1 MKISIEEIDI
11 KSLKPTNNNPRQIK
25 KDDFE
30 ILKRSLKEFPE
41 MQDLR
46 EIVVDENYTILGGHQ
61 RVKAMLANG
70 QTTAKVKVA
79 TGLTEA
85 QKREF
90 IIKDNIANGEWDF
103 DVLAN
108 EWDDEPLDEWGLAI
122 KGVNGKELA
131 KTLMGVEIPIYEPSK
146 EKPEIDKL
154 IDKSEYETLIGKID
168 KSKCSE
174 DLKELLKIR
183 ASFFVDFDFQKI
195 ADYYAHS
202 DNDTKEI
209 MEDLGLVILTPKKAL
224 EKGIIELRDTL
235 GFDSEEEW

>member
-1 MKISIEEIDI
+1 MKISIEEIDL

-90 IIKDNIANGEWDF
+90 IIKDNVANGEWDM
-103 DVLAN
+103 DILAN
-108 EWDDEPLDEWGLAI
+108 EWDEEPLGDWGL
-122 KGVNGKELA
+122 GVSSKIDWDEVGEL
-131 KTLMGVEIPIYEPSK
+131 TEETY
-146 EKPEIDKL
+146 EKPEHDML
-154 IDKSEYETLIGKID
+154 E
-168 KSKCSE
+168 CPQCHH
-174 DLKELLKIR
+174 
-183 ASFFVDFDFQKI
+183 VDR
-195 ADYYAHS
+195 
-202 DNDTKEI
+202 
-209 MEDLGLVILTPKKAL
+209 VIHFKKV
-224 EKGIIELRDTL
+224 E
-235 GFDSEEEW
+235 